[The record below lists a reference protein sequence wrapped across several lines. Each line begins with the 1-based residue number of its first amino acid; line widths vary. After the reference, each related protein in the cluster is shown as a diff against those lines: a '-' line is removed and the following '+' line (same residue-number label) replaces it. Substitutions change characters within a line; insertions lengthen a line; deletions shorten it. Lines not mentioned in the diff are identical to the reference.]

1 VRPHE
6 NLHDASCFA
15 VWFRLFLVPETLA
28 SIHDHDLAW
37 RYREVTAGLVR
48 MVNHTIAYIGDDFI
62 VPVLVHWDEPS
73 GLQDRLVEAGERPA
87 SVVPAVRNRA
97 ARQVGDDR
105 ERPIS

>member
-1 VRPHE
+1 MTVIWLGDIGKLP
-6 NLHDASCFA
+6 
-15 VWFRLFLVPETLA
+15 P
-28 SIHDHDLAW
+28 
-37 RYREVTAGLVR
+37 AGLVR
-48 MVNHTIAYIGDDFI
+48 MVNHTIAYVGDDFI

-73 GLQDRLVEAGERPA
+73 GLQDRLVEAGERPV